1 MTPLQRVRL
10 EKAAADCGFEMT
22 PVEHIGGM
30 QLRSALFP
38 ESVVVRPADDLCFKV
53 SASNAL
59 ILSNVSDGAVLVAR
73 GFEELYDVLRAA
85 AAHARNLPNR
95 VADNFRRQ
103 TANLQRSTEVERLAI
118 QRVGQNL
125 FRASLLDYWQG
136 RCSVTGLA
144 IAELLRASHIK
155 PWALCTDDDERLDVF
170 NGLLLAPHLDALFDV
185 GLITFDFDGVVRISA
200 RLERMD
206 VERLGLPKS
215 MSISGLHDCH
225 CHYLAFHRANVWRG

>member
-22 PVEHIGGM
+22 PLAHIGGM
-30 QLRSALFP
+30 ELRSALFP
-38 ESVVVRPADDLCFKV
+38 ESVVVRPTDDLSFEV

-59 ILSNVSDGAVLVAR
+59 ILSNVSDGAVHVAR
-73 GFEELYDVLRAA
+73 GFGELYDVLRAA

-95 VADNFRRQ
+95 VAESFRRQ
-103 TANLQRSTEVERLAI
+103 TAGLPRSTEVERLVI

-136 RCSVTGLA
+136 RCSVSGLA

-155 PWALCTDDDERLDVF
+155 PWALCADDDERLDVF
-170 NGLLLAPHLDALFDV
+170 NGFLLAPHLDALFDA
-185 GLITFDFDGVVRISA
+185 GLITVDLDGIVRVSA
-200 RLERMD
+200 RLERED
-206 VERLGLPKS
+206 IERLGLPES
-215 MSISGLHDCH
+215 MRICGLHDCH
-225 CHYLAFHRANVWRG
+225 CRYLAFHRANIWRG